1 MESNPQKPTSFKAKT
16 IVPDDIEVPSFDFEN
31 LLYEHYKKYPQT
43 AALVEKPIYLEALM
57 NPFKRFYLVPIALLK
72 LKLNT
77 ILSLKWKDFL
87 KLWIFIV
94 LMYIPS
100 LLFVMLP
107 FQTNGR
113 LLFDIIFNV
122 GTPILIAILLSLFY
136 MKYTHNGFLGLT
148 LAKRVEWLE
157 KPVREYYTKYYDRH
171 IPKNP
176 IIILASLATGIGIQ
190 IPMLKVA
197 FGNNP
202 VTSVF
207 GNVGAS
213 ILNPAY
219 FSSNAAEFFGIL
231 TCIFSPFLYYIFFV
245 AVYFMF
251 FNTRI
256 YSKILKPIKQKMDVY
271 RKEYGTLLMRE
282 NYDIIWSLGDK
293 WSRGRTI
300 SQLENIPTAGI
311 LSALIIIIA
320 MFMGNINQLMYS
332 SPPPGMPT
340 HNVNFMFLK
349 AGQPAT
355 ILVVTI
361 SALIAVLMVF
371 YVILPL
377 WAFSIKARK
386 FKIKALMELDNYIFA
401 NVVEFGEKYSEEAK
415 RENVTMLQL
424 REYVASMR
432 IFPISTQK
440 IFKTIMIIAI
450 WVINILKIIRS
461 VGGGI

>member
-1 MESNPQKPTSFKAKT
+1 MIKSKHRLYEIVMESNPQKPTSFKAKT
-16 IVPDDIEVPSFDFEN
+16 VVPDDIEVPAFDFEN
-31 LLYEHYKKYPQT
+31 MLYEHYKKYPRT
-43 AALVEKPIYLEALM
+43 AAIVENPIYLEALM
-57 NPFKRFYLVPIALLK
+57 NPFKRFYLVPIALFK

-77 ILSLKWKDFL
+77 ILSLKWKEFL
-87 KLWIFIV
+87 KLWSYIV
-94 LMYIPS
+94 LMFVPT
-100 LLFVMLP
+100 LLFVLLP
-107 FQTNGR
+107 FQTAGWR
-113 LLFDIIFNV
+113 LIIDIIFNV

-136 MKYTHNGFLGLT
+136 LKYTHDGFLSLT

-157 KPVREYYTKYYDRH
+157 KPVREYYDKYYDRKL
-171 IPKNP
+171 PKNP
-176 IIILASLATGIGIQ
+176 LIILAALATGIGIQ
-190 IPMLKVA
+190 IPMLQIAFDGHPVA
-197 FGNNP
+197 
-202 VTSVF
+202 
-207 GNVGAS
+207 A
-213 ILNPAY
+213 I
-219 FSSNAAEFFGIL
+219 FGII
-231 TCIFSPFLYYIFFV
+231 TCIFSPFLYYIFFI
-245 AVYFMF
+245 AVYYMF

-293 WSRGRTI
+293 WSRGRSI

-311 LSALIIIIA
+311 LSTLIIIIA

-332 SPPPGMPT
+332 FPPPGMPT

-377 WAFSIKARK
+377 WAFSIKAKK

-440 IFKTIMIIAI
+440 LFKTIMIIAI

-461 VGGGI
+461 VGGGF